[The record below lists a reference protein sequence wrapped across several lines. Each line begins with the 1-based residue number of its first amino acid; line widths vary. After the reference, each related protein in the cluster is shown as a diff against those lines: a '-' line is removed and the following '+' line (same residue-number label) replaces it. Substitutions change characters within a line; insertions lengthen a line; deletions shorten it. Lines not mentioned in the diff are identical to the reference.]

1 MSKISEERLNYEK
14 VDLELERIQDLNQ
27 EDHREADE
35 LAFSL
40 YRMAIRFGTWDP
52 QEIDL
57 TEDKKH
63 FAEMDEQKRN
73 YLIHFCNG
81 FYDAEENVAIQFCPW
96 IMVAPTTWQQAY
108 LSTQLVEEFKHTEF
122 FKRYF
127 EEVFEMDRH
136 TAKVK
141 NYVHESLTERGKQL
155 IQAIDEGPAA
165 REAAMVE
172 GMAQY
177 QGIIEGVQA
186 MVGYEV
192 YEAVWGQY
200 GLLPGLKEGFK
211 NIKRDEGRHVGFGLR
226 SLKRFAQ
233 KPEHAER
240 IKNVYEEFLP
250 GMLQRYDQPVVVNG
264 KEIETPK
271 EVQGKQ
277 RIEKMIER
285 RIKDILG
292 TELESL
298 NIKL

>member
-1 MSKISEERLNYEK
+1 MSKISEERVNYEK
-14 VDLELERIQDLNQ
+14 VDRELERIQDLNQ
-27 EDHREADE
+27 VDHREADE
-35 LAFSL
+35 LAMSL

-52 QEIDL
+52 YEIDL

-63 FAEMDEQKRN
+63 FQEMDEQKRN

-96 IMVAPTTWQQAY
+96 IMVAPTTWQQAF

-127 EEVFEMDRH
+127 EEVFEMDRQP
-136 TAKVK
+136 KSVK
-141 NYVHESLTERGKQL
+141 NYVHESLSERGRQL
-155 IQAIDEGPAA
+155 IQAIDEGPVA

-186 MVGYEV
+186 MVGYDV
-192 YEAVWGQY
+192 FEAVWGQY
-200 GLLPGLKEGFK
+200 GLLPGLQEGFK

-226 SLKRFAQ
+226 SLKRFAK
-233 KPEHAER
+233 KPEHADR
-240 IKNVYEEFLP
+240 IKKVYEEFLP
-250 GMLQRYDQPVVVNG
+250 GMLQRYDQQIIVNG
-264 KEIETPK
+264 KEIDTPK
-271 EVQGKQ
+271 EVQGKE

-292 TELESL
+292 KDVELQLS
-298 NIKL
+298 